1 MSLQILL
8 ILSLLG
14 SLARS
19 SFGRAAADGLS
30 IPVQQCFSDRK
41 PFDLSSTLV
50 RFRPRRTRPCATA
63 PLNSFPHPSSGRQI
77 DIGGD
82 DDSSQEVA
90 LKFGF
95 PFFGNVYSS
104 AYVGANGYL
113 TFGGPDRESQGKKKR
128 HNRATRVA
136 ALMKDLALDASSSIS
151 YVSRS
156 RKFVVT
162 YRDVHLE
169 GEPSKRA
176 SFQIALF
183 DSGTVEVAYLQV
195 GIDGHIC
202 AGLSNGVLGDATVK
216 NLNRKSCGGTTNP
229 SECVSREQL
238 IAINAES
245 SFWPRC
251 DPSQPDKGSATGYV
265 FGFYCSQDW
274 ADALNEVLTDLGY
287 CGNGLV
293 TRKFLAQ
300 IAYETGY
307 YSTLGQPLDS
317 GSGLIHMIPQNFRA
331 NAEDMDVVFPGEGLL
346 EAFDTATDQQNFFK
360 QPQHGFKSAAAWFK
374 RTNSVIPN
382 CGMDMFPAAY
392 EDQTRC
398 ILGRVVDRSESLALV
413 SKHIP
418 CSGDCDAG
426 NDGPDAGDDTLRCGV
441 DWDDASAGAALF
453 ALAAPMPS
461 APLARAA
468 LHLWI
473 HAEDE

>member
-183 DSGTVEVAYLQV
+183 DSGAVEVAYLQV

-216 NLNRKSCGGTTNP
+216 NLNRKSCGNG
-229 SECVSREQL
+229 
-238 IAINAES
+238 
-245 SFWPRC
+245 
-251 DPSQPDKGSATGYV
+251 GSAATGTLKATHFWDCSGAACDADTLEPWDESRYRYSA
-265 FGFYCSQDW
+265 FY
-274 ADALNEVLTDLGY
+274 A
-287 CGNGLV
+287 
-293 TRKFLAQ
+293 
-300 IAYETGY
+300 
-307 YSTLGQPLDS
+307 PLDPKDFPGGPVYGEKMWMTGAAS
-317 GSGLIHMIPQNFRA
+317 DVLSGLMGA
-331 NAEDMDVVFPGEGLL
+331 D
-346 EAFDTATDQQNFFK
+346 
-360 QPQHGFKSAAAWFK
+360 
-374 RTNSVIPN
+374 
-382 CGMDMFPAAY
+382 
-392 EDQTRC
+392 
-398 ILGRVVDRSESLALV
+398 
-413 SKHIP
+413 
-418 CSGDCDAG
+418 
-426 NDGPDAGDDTLRCGV
+426 DGCCGDDTEGIGGCGKCLLVSNPTAVNSDWKAVVMKKNRCPPWATGCGSSQPHFDLAVPGYDNLEWSLANICGQSDTIISQEASTSCGAWWEAGDSTIQGCSCDSMPDSTPQQALMKRGCELFSAWGWTSGNPELMYEVV
-441 DWDDASAGAALF
+441 DCPQQHVEVVGAAF
-453 ALAAPMPS
+453 GPS
-461 APLARAA
+461 GP
-468 LHLWI
+468 I
-473 HAEDE
+473 YP